1 MKKKL
6 LIIALFSLTISLVSC
21 NNIGNKKSDDIE
33 KHYTAE
39 AKTTTINWTAYKTT
53 SKVPVK
59 GQFTKVKFTH
69 IPEGASPREALNGLK
84 FSIPVSSIFTKDS
97 IRDGKLKK
105 FLFGTMQDTEFIK
118 GELKMVYENA
128 GSVDITM
135 NGITQT
141 IPITYII
148 SDQMTTIEAV
158 LDLDNWK
165 AEAAIKALNVACK
178 ALHSGADGIPKTW
191 TDVKIEVATYLN
203 YK

>member
-1 MKKKL
+1 MKINSIITL
-6 LIIALFSLTISLVSC
+6 LILSISLISC
-21 NNIGNKKSDDIE
+21 NTKGNNDKDNNKKQYS
-33 KHYTAE
+33 AE

-59 GQFTKVKFTH
+59 GQFTKVKFIH

-105 FLFGTMQDTEFIK
+105 FLFGTMQETEFIK

-148 SDQMTTIEAV
+148 SDQMATIEAV

-165 AEAAIKALNVACK
+165 AEAAIEALNVACK
-178 ALHSGADGIPKTW
+178 QLHSGADGIPKTW

-203 YK
+203 YE